1 MNVQPPAELPL
12 GRRGEDY
19 ARRRLEREGWQFVI
33 ANWYCPSGELDLV
46 MWDREVLVFVEV
58 KTRRGEGAGRAE
70 ESISAKK
77 ANRLLQTGEWFL
89 SEHPEAGDPIW
100 RVDLVAITV
109 DQKKSVVRFSHVKN
123 AVVVG

>member
-1 MNVQPPAELPL
+1 
-12 GRRGEDY
+12 
-19 ARRRLEREGWQFVI
+19 
-33 ANWYCPSGELDLV
+33 